1 MIKKLNGSD
10 RCFVISLIIGAL
22 LISVFLFTYPY
33 LYDEAFYTSIPYRLA
48 TGDSLIQD
56 EWHLTQFS
64 SVFSYL
70 PVSIRLA
77 LKGSSEGI
85 VVFLRFIYFLIHTS
99 ATVAI
104 YKCFRKYE
112 KWAIVAAMIF
122 FTQTPYRIYCIS
134 YTSMFVLFALLLVL
148 CLYSIYEKSSVR
160 LYIFAGACFACCC
173 IGNPLFCCAFALYI
187 VACILWI
194 KRNTFKNFVI
204 KIKALLDFKTKKKVK
219 KSTKKQT
226 KKNAAKDVKEIDA
239 FPDMESYNC
248 FFCKEAIIYSFLGI
262 IIIIAIAVIFFFATG
277 GTINSLFENVPNLLN
292 SSEYDAISNE
302 LFAKLQETG
311 YFAEIISFNMP
322 YILPLFFIVMAFDK
336 KRKQTPRRCIYLTVA
351 LIISVMYMVGILK
364 EIHFEACFFS
374 LPFVI
379 FSVTCYI
386 LTDKKNKRLFH
397 CMWIPGAVAAIFQYT
412 SANTHLASLG
422 IVFAINN
429 IAGVIF
435 VRDLFEEIKIDLNPK
450 GKSAGKINLI
460 AVSKMV
466 LCLGLSV
473 QFLFQGCVLMYEQL
487 PEKNSVRATSGP
499 YAGMIMSEQQY
510 DNYTKIISDLDLIKS
525 YNAENEPVLI
535 DSYKNWMYM
544 YTDAPIATY
553 TTWYTGSLKKDQLI
567 AYYKENS
574 DKIPKYIYID
584 PYDFDNEYD
593 PEHLHRSML
602 VIDEMFEFS
611 EKQLTNGVLI
621 TVEDVKFIL

>member
-10 RCFVISLIIGAL
+10 RCFGILLIIGAL

-33 LYDEAFYTSIPYRLA
+33 LYDEAFYTSIPYRIA

-64 SVFSYL
+64 SVFSFL
-70 PVSIRLA
+70 PVSIWMA

-85 VVFLRFIYFLIHTS
+85 VVFLRFIYFLIHTM

-104 YKCFRKYE
+104 YRCFRKYE
-112 KWAIVAAMIF
+112 KWAVAAAMIF

-173 IGNPLFCCAFALYI
+173 IGNPLFCCGFALYL
-187 VACILWI
+187 VACVLWK

-204 KIKALLDFKTKKKVK
+204 KIKTLIDSKTKKNTKK
-219 KSTKKQT
+219 KSAKNNP
-226 KKNAAKDVKEIDA
+226 KKNTKIIDA

-248 FFCKEAIIYSFLGI
+248 FFCKEAIIYASLGI
-262 IIIIAIAVIFFFATG
+262 AIIVAVAVTFFFATG
-277 GTINSLFENVPNLLN
+277 GTVSSIFENIPNLLN

-302 LFAKLQETG
+302 LFSKLNETG
-311 YFAEIISFNMP
+311 YFANIISFNMP
-322 YILPLFFIVMAFDK
+322 YILPLLFVVMAFDK
-336 KRKQTPRRCIYLTVA
+336 KRKQNLHRCIYLAVS

-364 EIHFEACFFS
+364 EIYFEACFFS

-379 FSVTCYI
+379 FSIVCYM
-386 LTDKKNKRLFH
+386 LTDKRNTRLFY
-397 CMWIPGAVAAIFQYT
+397 CMWIPTAIAAIFQYT

-422 IVFAINN
+422 IVFAIGN

-435 VRDLFEEIKIDLNPK
+435 VRDLFEEIKTDLNPS
-450 GKSAGKINLI
+450 GKSTKKINLI
-460 AVSKMV
+460 AISKIL
-466 LCLGLSV
+466 LCLGLCA
-473 QFLFQGCVLMYEQL
+473 QFVFQGCVLMYGQL
-487 PEKNSVRATSGP
+487 PERNSTKAAVGP

-510 DNYTKIISDLDLIKS
+510 ENYTKIIADLDLIKS
-525 YNAENEPVLI
+525 YNVENEPVLI

-544 YTDAPIATY
+544 YTDAPIAIY
-553 TTWYTGSLKKDQLI
+553 TTWYTGSLNKDNLI
-567 AYYKENS
+567 AYYKENT
-574 DKIPKYIYID
+574 DKIPKYIYVD
-584 PYDFDNEYD
+584 PYDFNNVYNPDN
-593 PEHLHRSML
+593 LQRSMS
-602 VIDEMFEFS
+602 VIEEMFEFS
-611 EKQLTNGVLI
+611 QEELSNGILI
-621 TVEDVKFIL
+621 TVEKAKFIS